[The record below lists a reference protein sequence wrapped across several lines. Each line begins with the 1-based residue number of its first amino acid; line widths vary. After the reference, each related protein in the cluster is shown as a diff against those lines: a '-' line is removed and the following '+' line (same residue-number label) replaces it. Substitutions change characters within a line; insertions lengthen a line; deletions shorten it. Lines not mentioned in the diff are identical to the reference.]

1 MTLTEAEKIVLVT
14 GLGIGAEHYANK
26 AAVRYTGY
34 GYRRLFGTT
43 VAITLPF
50 YLGGMAASYHIGGS
64 SGLTQYRQVVSDIL
78 TQDNV
83 EARKVAF
90 VHNVQEGILK
100 PLYHHVR
107 SSGDNPRDWSSA
119 PGMYPSEFGF

>member
-1 MTLTEAEKIVLVT
+1 MTLTEAEKIVLTT
-14 GLGIGAEHYANK
+14 GLFMGAEHYANK
-26 AAVRYTGY
+26 ASVRYLGL
-34 GYRRLFGTT
+34 GYRRLFLTSA
-43 VAITLPF
+43 AIGLPL

-64 SGLTQYRQVVSDIL
+64 SGATQYREVVSDIL
-78 TQDNV
+78 TQDNL

-107 SSGDNPRDWSSA
+107 SSGDNPRVWNSPRVTFPPA
-119 PGMYPSEFGF
+119 PYS